1 MKKIDLQIA
10 KKNLLNHTIC
20 LCKDA
25 TCLFSDKK
33 GISPMMDFIND
44 NIDLNGYSVADLIV
58 GKAVAFLFVKC
69 NIKNVYAKVLS
80 KSGKEIL
87 DKYHIY
93 YEYETITEKI
103 INREGND
110 ICPMEKAVLNSNDIN
125 EAYELLKNKLDSLKK
140 LPKD

>member
-1 MKKIDLQIA
+1 MRKIDLQIA

-20 LCKDA
+20 LCKDN

-110 ICPMEKAVLNSNDIN
+110 ICPMEKVVLNIDDAEI
-125 EAYELLKNKLDSLKK
+125 AYIKLKEKLDNMRNF
-140 LPKD
+140 

>member
-1 MKKIDLQIA
+1 MKKIDLQNA

-69 NIKNVYAKVLS
+69 NIKNVYAKALS

-110 ICPMEKAVLNSNDIN
+110 ICPMEKVVLNIDDAEI
-125 EAYELLKNKLDSLKK
+125 AYIKLKEKLDNMRNF
-140 LPKD
+140 

>member
-1 MKKIDLQIA
+1 MRKIDLQNA
-10 KKNLLNHTIC
+10 KKNLLIHTIC

-110 ICPMEKAVLNSNDIN
+110 ICPMEKVVLNIDDAEI
-125 EAYELLKNKLDSLKK
+125 AYIKLKEKLDNMRNF
-140 LPKD
+140 

>member
-1 MKKIDLQIA
+1 MRKIDLQNA

-110 ICPMEKAVLNSNDIN
+110 ICPMEKVVLNIDDAEI
-125 EAYELLKNKLDSLKK
+125 AYIKLKEKLDNMRNF
-140 LPKD
+140 